1 MQETDKELANF
12 SCVSDVDIEN
22 YTRKLELHR
31 EH

>member
-1 MQETDKELANF
+1 MQETEEELANF

-22 YTRKLELHR
+22 YTRKLEFDR